1 MCSVAIPV
9 EAHEYI
15 DRARRHC
22 LWRKSDSD
30 AKSRPLVAWRKC
42 TRPKKKGGLG
52 IINLRSQ
59 NTTLLLKHLD
69 NFFHRRNI
77 PWVNLIWNTYYS
89 NGNLPQATKEKGS
102 FCWKDLLKFV
112 DTFRSVAQ
120 CVVGDGSSVMFW
132 SDLWNGNLLQQ
143 KFPRLYSF
151 AKNKGIS
158 VATFLQNNN
167 LEQQFYTPPPYLHMP
182 IKNILPC
189 RRSSSRHKSQQVE
202 KINGNTFG
210 VMITTHPQNFTISPI
225 RMCSLLAQSFGF
237 GILAAP
243 TKSRSLPGLSLWTD
257 ST

>member
-69 NFFHRRNI
+69 KFFHRRNI

-167 LEQQFYTPPPYLHMP
+167 LEQQFYTPPPIFTCLSRISCLAGGHP
-182 IKNILPC
+182 ADTNHNRWK
-189 RRSSSRHKSQQVE
+189 RSME
-202 KINGNTFG
+202 IPLG
-210 VMITTHPQNFTISPI
+210 
-225 RMCSLLAQSFGF
+225 
-237 GILAAP
+237 
-243 TKSRSLPGLSLWTD
+243 
-257 ST
+257 